1 MKKRHWILA
10 LVMAVVLLA
19 DMNVAAEEML
29 GSNRRFRI
37 NNPDGIKYEF
47 ARDYI
52 TSLNYLKE
60 NNERFEDVAILAFSE
75 DKEID
80 RIAALRDDLIRNN
93 LNLRIARNYLSKYLR
108 QADNGLILKASDMFT
123 NFCDR
128 LIDLNNE
135 EKLLL
140 EDLYYTQ
147 LKDEMDGFDVDGFTR
162 SQRRIGQAR
171 KTTLKELL
179 ETTILVSKILIS
191 PQENYAGQFD
201 RLGITQEE
209 RYKLLYKIDEFEDD
223 RFKGELRPG
232 LTFLEGSVVT
242 LREILEDY
250 DYTALDG

>member
-1 MKKRHWILA
+1 MKKFS
-10 LVMAVVLLA
+10 VVLSILIA
-19 DMNVAAEEML
+19 TLVLTDVSLSAQEML
-29 GSNRRFRI
+29 GSNRRFQQ
-37 NNPDGIKYEF
+37 NNPDGLKYEF
-47 ARDYI
+47 TRDYI

-75 DKEID
+75 DKEIN

-123 NFCDR
+123 DFCDQ
-128 LIDLNNE
+128 LIDHNNQ

-140 EDLYYTQ
+140 EELYYTQ
-147 LKDEMDGFDVDGFTR
+147 LKDEMDGFDVNGFTR
-162 SQRRIGQAR
+162 DQRRIGLAR
-171 KTTLKELL
+171 KEALKKLL
-179 ETTILVSKILIS
+179 ETSILVSKILIS
-191 PQENYAGQFD
+191 PQENYAGEYD

-209 RYKLLYKIDEFEDD
+209 RYKLLYKIDEFEDE